1 MSGLTDT
8 LTRRLVLLGLVTALI
23 SVVAV
28 GLVAIPLVRTEAQSR
43 ASAQL
48 AEQADLVAGLARGLT
63 DGRGERPQE
72 VLSQLAA
79 SGVRADVVLLGD
91 PPPPDIP
98 APLVQEGFR
107 LGTASGVEGDP
118 PRLIEVR
125 QIDFG
130 ALLVLST
137 AATAA
142 VNDVAAPL
150 LSRLAVSLLVGL
162 VLAVATAALVA
173 RRLARPL
180 RDTAEAA
187 RRLST
192 GERAVRVVPE
202 GPVEVADVAEAI
214 NGLADALERSESRQR
229 RFLLSVSHELR
240 TPLTAVGGYAEALAD
255 GVVTGDDARR
265 AGSVIG
271 AEAQRL
277 DLLMSDLLALARAEA
292 DDFSLDLDV
301 IDLNEVA
308 RGALEAWTE
317 PARRAQVVLDA
328 QTSAHPVMAVAD
340 PARARQ
346 VVDALLS
353 NAVRVTPAGRPVIV
367 AVVTLPD
374 STPALQVRDGGPGL
388 ADDDLPVAFD
398 QGVLRDRYEGVRPGG
413 SGLGLALVERLTRRM
428 GGAVSAEHAPEGGAS
443 FTVAFSTVPA
453 EQGRD

>member
-98 APLVQEGFR
+98 GSLVQEGFR

-162 VLAVATAALVA
+162 VLAVATATLVA

-192 GERAVRVVPE
+192 GS
-202 GPVEVADVAEAI
+202 GPC
-214 NGLADALERSESRQR
+214 GWCPKGRSRSPTWLR
-229 RFLLSVSHELR
+229 RS
-240 TPLTAVGGYAEALAD
+240 TAWP
-255 GVVTGDDARR
+255 TRSSARR
-265 AGSVIG
+265 AGSG
-271 AEAQRL
+271 ASSSPSAT
-277 DLLMSDLLALARAEA
+277 SSARR
-292 DDFSLDLDV
+292 SPPS
-301 IDLNEVA
+301 VA
-308 RGALEAWTE
+308 TPRPSPTASSPVPT
-317 PARRAQVVLDA
+317 PARQ
-328 QTSAHPVMAVAD
+328 
-340 PARARQ
+340 AR
-346 VVDALLS
+346 
-353 NAVRVTPAGRPVIV
+353 
-367 AVVTLPD
+367 
-374 STPALQVRDGGPGL
+374 
-388 ADDDLPVAFD
+388 
-398 QGVLRDRYEGVRPGG
+398 
-413 SGLGLALVERLTRRM
+413 
-428 GGAVSAEHAPEGGAS
+428 
-443 FTVAFSTVPA
+443 
-453 EQGRD
+453 